1 MLLINYEINL
11 ILTWSARFFVI
22 DDPIASEEPTFT

>member
-1 MLLINYEINL
+1 MKLNYEINL

-22 DDPIASEEPTFT
+22 DDPIASQKPIFT